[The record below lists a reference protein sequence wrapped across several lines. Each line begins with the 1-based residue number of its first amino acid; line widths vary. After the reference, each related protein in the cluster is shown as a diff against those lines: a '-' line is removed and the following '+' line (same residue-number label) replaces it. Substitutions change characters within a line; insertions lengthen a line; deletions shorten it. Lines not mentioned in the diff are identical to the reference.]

1 VTGVDATATVVV
13 GAGPYGLAT
22 AAHLRARGVPLRVF
36 GEPMGAWRQRMPAG
50 MFLKSTLNASSIS
63 APVSGFRL
71 ADFFQELG
79 ERRPAL
85 IHGEKVPI
93 APFIEYGLWF
103 KERLVPDVEET
114 EVCRIEAAGEGFRV
128 TLGSGEELGAR
139 SVVVASGLSGLGHV
153 PDELA
158 ALVPD
163 GAAPDAPVSH
173 SSQYRDFAGLAG
185 RRVAVIGAGQS
196 ALESAALAHEAG
208 AEVTV
213 IVRGSQVVFAG
224 PPQPG
229 PRPVWTSIKS
239 PPAPLGAGWSHA
251 LLSRGYGPA
260 AFRHLPLAARLRLV
274 RVILGP
280 AGAWWLKERVEDRF
294 PVRLG
299 ERVVKAT
306 AGNGGV
312 VLEVAASNGARTSL
326 EMDHVMAATG
336 YRVDVDRLHFLAPE
350 IRARIARS
358 AGWPRLSSTF
368 ECSVPGLYFTGL
380 AAAASFGP
388 FLRFVCG
395 TTFAAPTL
403 SRGVQR
409 RTGARSPS
417 TLPA

>member
-1 VTGVDATATVVV
+1 MTGGDATTTVVV

-22 AAHLRARGVPLRVF
+22 VAHLRGRGVPVRVF

-50 MFLKSTLNASSIS
+50 MFLKSTPNASSIS

-71 ADFFQELG
+71 ADFFEELG
-79 ERRPAL
+79 EQRPEL
-85 IHGEKVPI
+85 DHGEKVPI
-93 APFIEYGLWF
+93 GPFIEYGLWF
-103 KERLVPDVEET
+103 KQHLVPDVEET

-128 TLGSGEELGAR
+128 TLGSGEDFGAR
-139 SVVVASGLSGLGHV
+139 SVVAASGLTGLGHV

-163 GAAPDAPVSH
+163 GPAPDAPVSH
-173 SSQYRDFAGLAG
+173 SSQHQDFGGLAG

-213 IVRGSQVVFAG
+213 IVRGPQVVFAG

-229 PRPVWTSIKS
+229 PRSAWTSIKS
-239 PPAPLGAGWSHA
+239 PPAPLGSGWSHA

-280 AGAWWLKERVEDRF
+280 AGAWWLKERVEERF
-294 PVRLG
+294 PLRLG

-306 AGNGGV
+306 PSSGGV
-312 VLEVAASNGARTSL
+312 VLEVAGSNGARTSF
-326 EMDHVMAATG
+326 EVDHVIAATG
-336 YRVDVDRLHFLAPE
+336 YRVDVDKLHFLTPE
-350 IRARIARS
+350 IRARIARM

-388 FLRFVCG
+388 MLRFVCG
-395 TTFAAPTL
+395 TAFAAPTL

-409 RTGARSPS
+409 RTGTRSPS